1 MAMLGVLP
9 PMFEP
14 VLQQIRLPGFVFV
27 CGKTRNLASIQL
39 GLQQNR
45 KEVHP

>member
-1 MAMLGVLP
+1 MLGVLP

-27 CGKTRNLASIQL
+27 CGKTRNLASIQF
-39 GLQQNR
+39 GLRQSR
-45 KEVHP
+45 KEVYP